1 MAIEYE
7 ARRQVNEIEN
17 GREIIQET
25 RLFDVSTGETRSM
38 RSKEEAHDYRYFPD
52 PDLLPLNLE
61 DDFIKEIINELPELP
76 DHKKERLVRTYGLN
90 SYDADILVSDKNYA
104 EYFESVANGRDPKI
118 SVNWI
123 TGELFS
129 ALNKL
134 NLDIHD
140 SPVSSEQLG
149 ELIDLISDG
158 TLSGRLAKDVFEI
171 MLETKKNPKV
181 IVEEKNL
188 SQITDESSIEKI
200 VDKIM
205 ESNIDKV
212 AEAREKPKLI
222 GWFVGQVMKESQGK
236 ANPATVNNLVK
247 KKIGI

>member
-1 MAIEYE
+1 MP
-7 ARRQVNEIEN
+7 
-17 GREIIQET
+17 
-25 RLFDVSTGETRSM
+25 S
-38 RSKEEAHDYRYFPD
+38 
-52 PDLLPLNLE
+52 
-61 DDFIKEIINELPELP
+61 
-76 DHKKERLVRTYGLN
+76 
-90 SYDADILVSDKNYA
+90 
-104 EYFESVANGRDPKI
+104 
-118 SVNWI
+118 
-123 TGELFS
+123 
-129 ALNKL
+129 
-134 NLDIHD
+134 
-140 SPVSSEQLG
+140 
-149 ELIDLISDG
+149 LIDLISDG

>member
-1 MAIEYE
+1 M
-7 ARRQVNEIEN
+7 
-17 GREIIQET
+17 
-25 RLFDVSTGETRSM
+25 F
-38 RSKEEAHDYRYFPD
+38 
-52 PDLLPLNLE
+52 
-61 DDFIKEIINELPELP
+61 
-76 DHKKERLVRTYGLN
+76 
-90 SYDADILVSDKNYA
+90 
-104 EYFESVANGRDPKI
+104 
-118 SVNWI
+118 
-123 TGELFS
+123 
-129 ALNKL
+129 
-134 NLDIHD
+134 
-140 SPVSSEQLG
+140 
-149 ELIDLISDG
+149 
-158 TLSGRLAKDVFEI
+158 FEI
-171 MLETKKNPKV
+171 MLETKKNPRV

>member
-1 MAIEYE
+1 
-7 ARRQVNEIEN
+7 
-17 GREIIQET
+17 
-25 RLFDVSTGETRSM
+25 
-38 RSKEEAHDYRYFPD
+38 
-52 PDLLPLNLE
+52 
-61 DDFIKEIINELPELP
+61 
-76 DHKKERLVRTYGLN
+76 
-90 SYDADILVSDKNYA
+90 
-104 EYFESVANGRDPKI
+104 
-118 SVNWI
+118 
-123 TGELFS
+123 
-129 ALNKL
+129 
-134 NLDIHD
+134 
-140 SPVSSEQLG
+140 
-149 ELIDLISDG
+149 
-158 TLSGRLAKDVFEI
+158 
-171 MLETKKNPKV
+171 MLETKKSPKV

>member
-1 MAIEYE
+1 
-7 ARRQVNEIEN
+7 
-17 GREIIQET
+17 
-25 RLFDVSTGETRSM
+25 
-38 RSKEEAHDYRYFPD
+38 
-52 PDLLPLNLE
+52 
-61 DDFIKEIINELPELP
+61 
-76 DHKKERLVRTYGLN
+76 
-90 SYDADILVSDKNYA
+90 
-104 EYFESVANGRDPKI
+104 
-118 SVNWI
+118 
-123 TGELFS
+123 
-129 ALNKL
+129 
-134 NLDIHD
+134 
-140 SPVSSEQLG
+140 
-149 ELIDLISDG
+149 
-158 TLSGRLAKDVFEI
+158 

-205 ESNIDKV
+205 ESNLDKV

>member
-1 MAIEYE
+1 M
-7 ARRQVNEIEN
+7 
-17 GREIIQET
+17 
-25 RLFDVSTGETRSM
+25 
-38 RSKEEAHDYRYFPD
+38 
-52 PDLLPLNLE
+52 
-61 DDFIKEIINELPELP
+61 
-76 DHKKERLVRTYGLN
+76 
-90 SYDADILVSDKNYA
+90 
-104 EYFESVANGRDPKI
+104 
-118 SVNWI
+118 
-123 TGELFS
+123 
-129 ALNKL
+129 
-134 NLDIHD
+134 
-140 SPVSSEQLG
+140 SSEQLG

-171 MLETKKNPKV
+171 MLETKKNPRV

>member
-1 MAIEYE
+1 
-7 ARRQVNEIEN
+7 
-17 GREIIQET
+17 
-25 RLFDVSTGETRSM
+25 TGETRSM

-90 SYDADILVSDKNYA
+90 SYDADILVSDKSYA

>member
-1 MAIEYE
+1 M
-7 ARRQVNEIEN
+7 
-17 GREIIQET
+17 
-25 RLFDVSTGETRSM
+25 
-38 RSKEEAHDYRYFPD
+38 
-52 PDLLPLNLE
+52 
-61 DDFIKEIINELPELP
+61 
-76 DHKKERLVRTYGLN
+76 N

-104 EYFESVANGRDPKI
+104 EYFESVANGRDPKT

-171 MLETKKNPKV
+171 MLETKKNPRV

>member
-1 MAIEYE
+1 MTSRKVILTIGPNRKA
-7 ARRQVNEIEN
+7 EIV
-17 GREIIQET
+17 I
-25 RLFDVSTGETRSM
+25 
-38 RSKEEAHDYRYFPD
+38 
-52 PDLLPLNLE
+52 
-61 DDFIKEIINELPELP
+61 
-76 DHKKERLVRTYGLN
+76 
-90 SYDADILVSDKNYA
+90 
-104 EYFESVANGRDPKI
+104 
-118 SVNWI
+118 
-123 TGELFS
+123 
-129 ALNKL
+129 
-134 NLDIHD
+134 
-140 SPVSSEQLG
+140 
-149 ELIDLISDG
+149 
-158 TLSGRLAKDVFEI
+158 
-171 MLETKKNPKV
+171 KNPRI

>member
-1 MAIEYE
+1 
-7 ARRQVNEIEN
+7 
-17 GREIIQET
+17 
-25 RLFDVSTGETRSM
+25 
-38 RSKEEAHDYRYFPD
+38 
-52 PDLLPLNLE
+52 
-61 DDFIKEIINELPELP
+61 
-76 DHKKERLVRTYGLN
+76 
-90 SYDADILVSDKNYA
+90 
-104 EYFESVANGRDPKI
+104 
-118 SVNWI
+118 
-123 TGELFS
+123 
-129 ALNKL
+129 
-134 NLDIHD
+134 
-140 SPVSSEQLG
+140 
-149 ELIDLISDG
+149 
-158 TLSGRLAKDVFEI
+158 

>member
-1 MAIEYE
+1 M
-7 ARRQVNEIEN
+7 
-17 GREIIQET
+17 
-25 RLFDVSTGETRSM
+25 
-38 RSKEEAHDYRYFPD
+38 
-52 PDLLPLNLE
+52 
-61 DDFIKEIINELPELP
+61 
-76 DHKKERLVRTYGLN
+76 
-90 SYDADILVSDKNYA
+90 
-104 EYFESVANGRDPKI
+104 
-118 SVNWI
+118 
-123 TGELFS
+123 
-129 ALNKL
+129 
-134 NLDIHD
+134 
-140 SPVSSEQLG
+140 SSEQLG